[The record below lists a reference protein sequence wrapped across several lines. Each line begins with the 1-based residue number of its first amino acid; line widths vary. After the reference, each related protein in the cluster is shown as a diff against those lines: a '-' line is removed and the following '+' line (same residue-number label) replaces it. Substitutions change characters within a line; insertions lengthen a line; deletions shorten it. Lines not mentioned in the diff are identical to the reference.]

1 MKNTLGYLKEKK
13 NNFQKKKNLR
23 NLFGNCF
30 EKVKFCFVWSI

>member
-13 NNFQKKKNLR
+13 TISKKKKKIR

-30 EKVKFCFVWSI
+30 EKVKFCFVWLI